1 MVRRISSENR
11 KIIGQFIAEYEAQM
25 KIDNEKKKKTV
36 ESRKSSTCSVRKSAK
51 AKKRPSIHTA
61 PKKGKIR
68 HTASKKLRS
77 DHLTRTATPNME
89 AIKMKMAADK
99 KAADEATMARIKSLA
114 QPKKV
119 YVIPEIVP
127 KQPPQTYGNTMSDRL
142 KSLSEPRRNRA
153 CMNYAEYIPL
163 AERNRVSPA
172 ALTFQVTRRLT
183 QLAAPKVDFSRAP
196 RRRRISKLM
205 KSDSVSELSVA
216 NMHPQTVRCH

>member
-51 AKKRPSIHTA
+51 AKKRPVIHTA

-68 HTASKKLRS
+68 HTASKRLRS
-77 DHLTRTATPNME
+77 DHPIRTAPPIIE
-89 AIKMKMAADK
+89 AVKIKT
-99 KAADEATMARIKSLA
+99 AADEVTMARIKALA

-119 YVIPEIVP
+119 HATPEVVP
-127 KQPPQTYGNTMSDRL
+127 KQLPPTYGSTVSDRL
-142 KSLSEPRRNRA
+142 KSLSEPRRNRG
-153 CMNYAEYIPL
+153 CVNYAEYIPL
-163 AERNRVSPA
+163 SERNKVSPA
-172 ALTFQVTRRLT
+172 ALTFQATRRIT
-183 QLAAPKVDFSRAP
+183 QLAAPKIDFSRVP

-205 KSDSVSELSVA
+205 KSDSESELSVV